1 VVAQVKTYTVHAV
14 RSEGWWGLTVP
25 EVPGAVSQVRSL
37 ASAEE
42 YVREAIAF
50 VAGVAP
56 DSFTVQVVPQL
67 PGALGEVVAHARS
80 AAEQAER
87 AQAAASTLTREV
99 VAKLAEAG
107 YNGRETAVILGVSKQ
122 RVSQLAGEPRSR
134 AKGGSGGGQITAKN
148 SHGGSRITA
157 KGGASS
163 ASRAASRG
171 TVQA

>member
-1 VVAQVKTYTVHAV
+1 MKTYTVHAV

-56 DSFTVQVVPQL
+56 DSFAVQVVPQL
-67 PGALGEVVAHARS
+67 PGSLGEEVAHARS
-80 AAEQAER
+80 AAAQAEQA
-87 AQAAASTLTREV
+87 QVAASALTRQV

-122 RVSQLAGEPRSR
+122 RVSQLAGEPRGR
-134 AKGGSGGGQITAKN
+134 AKSGSGGG
-148 SHGGSRITA
+148 RITA
-157 KGGASS
+157 QGGASS
-163 ASRAASRG
+163 APRAASRG

>member
-1 VVAQVKTYTVHAV
+1 MKTYTVHAQRV
-14 RSEGWWGLTVP
+14 DGWWGLTVP

-50 VAGVAP
+50 VAGVDP

-67 PGALGEVVAHARS
+67 PGALGEEVAQARS
-80 AAEQAER
+80 AAVQAEQA
-87 AQAAASTLTREV
+87 QVAASALTRDV

-122 RVSQLAGEPRSR
+122 RVSQLAGEPHGR
-134 AKGGSGGGQITAKN
+134 AKSGSSGGRITAKN
-148 SHGGSRITA
+148 SRGGGRITA
-157 KGGASS
+157 AGSASS
-163 ASRAASRG
+163 APRAASRG
-171 TVQA
+171 TVQG

>member
-25 EVPGAVSQVRSL
+25 EVPGAISQVRSL

-50 VAGVAP
+50 VAGVVP

-67 PGALGEVVAHARS
+67 PGALGEEVAQARS
-80 AAEQAER
+80 AAAEAEQA
-87 AQAAASTLTREV
+87 QVAASALTREV

-122 RVSQLAGEPRSR
+122 RVSQFVGEPRSR
-134 AKGGSGGGQITAKN
+134 AQSGSGGG
-148 SHGGSRITA
+148 RITA
-157 KGGASS
+157 RNSRGGRAIVKGGA
-163 ASRAASRG
+163 APRTASRG
-171 TVQA
+171 EVQA